1 MPGTN
6 LTAQEAGHRAR
17 AVTVDT
23 YDITLDLRGAT
34 GSATFASVTEIG
46 FDCAGADTPVFL
58 DLRAP
63 EVREVVVNGRT
74 QAVDQ
79 VFRNSRIE
87 LPDLVAGRNEVRVVA
102 DCAYTNTGEGLHRF
116 TDPVDGTTYLYS
128 QFEVADARRVFA
140 CFDQPD
146 LKARFRFTVTAPAD
160 WTVVSNSPVAD
171 VEKHP
176 AENGNNGGE
185 DEKDENRDGGEGPG
199 DTATWSFERTP
210 RLSTYV
216 VSLVAGPYHAV
227 TAEHRRGERTI
238 PLGLYCRKSLAEHLD
253 PDEIFA
259 VTRQGFDWFEERFG
273 HPYPFEKYDQI
284 FVPGF
289 NAGAMENAAA
299 VTFHEKYVFRS
310 RATEAAHRKRAAT
323 ILHELSHMWFG
334 DLVTM
339 AWWNDLWL
347 NESFATYS
355 SFACQALGPDPRWA
369 DAWTTFANHQKAKAY
384 RQDQLPSTHPVVAEI
399 RDLEDVL
406 VNFDGITYAKGASV
420 LKQLV
425 AYVGTDAFFEGIRA
439 YFAAHAYGNTR
450 LRDLLDALETAS
462 GRDLGTWSKQWWETA
477 GINVLRPEIETDADG
492 TVTAFRIRQEAP
504 DLPPGVPGA
513 ATLRPHRIAVGS
525 YTLDAASGELRRT
538 HRTELDVAAAAH
550 TDVPGMVGR
559 RRPDVVLLNDD
570 DLSYAKIR
578 FDDASL
584 RALTRHLGSFAE
596 PLPRALCWA
605 AVWDMTR
612 DGELAARDYL
622 RLVLSAIGSESDIG
636 VVESLHRQVLHAV
649 KHFTDPA
656 ERGRLTADW
665 ADAALERLRAAGPG
679 SDHQLAWLRAFARA
693 ARTDAHLDLLAALL
707 DGAAPVPGLTVD
719 PDVRWAIVVR
729 LAAAGRLDDD
739 GIAAEERRD
748 PTPAGECHAATARAA
763 RPDAEAKAAAWAAVV
778 ERGDL
783 PNQLQRAVIAGFGET
798 LDPALLAPYTDRYF
812 EVVLDVWETRSHEM
826 AKQIVLGLYPVADS
840 RAALAAAEAWLERH
854 PAAPPPLRR
863 LILEQHDDAGRA
875 LRAQATDRTRKE

>member
-6 LTAQEAGHRAR
+6 LTAQEAEHRSR

-23 YDITLDLRGAT
+23 YDIALDLRAAAD
-34 GSATFASVTEIG
+34 SATFRSVTEIR
-46 FDCAGADTPVFL
+46 FDCADPDAPVFL

-63 EVREVVVNGRT
+63 AVREVVVNGLALATDR
-74 QAVDQ
+74 
-79 VFRNSRIE
+79 VFRDSRIE
-87 LPDLVAGRNEVRVVA
+87 LSHLVAGRNEVRVVA

-116 TDPVDGTTYLYS
+116 TDPVDGSVYLYS

-146 LKARFRFTVTAPAD
+146 LKAQFRFTVSAPAD
-160 WTVVSNSPVAD
+160 WTVVSNSAV
-171 VEKHP
+171 VTV
-176 AENGNNGGE
+176 
-185 DEKDENRDGGEGPG
+185 DGSQQDG
-199 DTATWSFERTP
+199 AVWSFGQTP

-227 TAEHRRGERTI
+227 RAEHRRGDRTI
-238 PLGLYCRKSLAEHLD
+238 PLGLYCRRSLAEHLD

-339 AWWNDLWL
+339 AWWSDLWL

-399 RDLEDVL
+399 RDLDDVL

-425 AYVGTDAFFEGIRA
+425 AHVGMDAFFEGVRA

-450 LRDLLDALETAS
+450 LRDLLRALEEAS
-462 GRDLGTWSKQWWETA
+462 GRDLGIWSKQWLETA

-492 TVTAFRIRQEAP
+492 IITAFRIRQEAQ
-504 DLPPGVPGA
+504 DLPPGVPGK
-513 ATLRPHRIAVGS
+513 ATLRPHRIAVGC
-525 YTLDAASGELRRT
+525 YTLDGANGELRRT
-538 HRTELDVAAAAH
+538 HRTELDVAAAAY
-550 TDVPGMVGR
+550 TDVRDMVGR

-570 DLSYAKIR
+570 DLSYAKVR

-584 RALTRHLGSFAE
+584 LALTRHLGSFAD

-605 AVWDMTR
+605 AAWDMTR
-612 DGELAARDYL
+612 DGELATRDYL
-622 RLVLSAIGSESDIG
+622 SLVLSAIGSESDIG
-636 VVESLHRQVLHAV
+636 VVESLHRQVLHAL

-656 ERGRLTADW
+656 ERVRLTAGW
-665 ADAALERLRAAGPG
+665 ADAALERLRAAEPG
-679 SDHQLAWLRAFARA
+679 SDHQLVWLRAFVTA
-693 ARTDAHLDLLAALL
+693 ARTDGHLDLLAALL
-707 DGAAPVPGLTVD
+707 DGAAPVRGLAVD
-719 PDVRWAIVVR
+719 TEVRWAIVVR
-729 LAAAGRLDDD
+729 LAAAGRLGED
-739 GIAAEERRD
+739 GVAAEQRRD
-748 PTPAGECHAATARAA
+748 PTPAGECHAATARACL
-763 RPDAEAKAAAWAAVV
+763 PDADAKAAAWAAVV
-778 ERGDL
+778 DRGDL
-783 PNQLQRAVIAGFGET
+783 PNQLQRAVIAGFAET

-812 EVVLDVWETRSHEM
+812 EAVLDVWETRSHEM
-826 AKQIVLGLYPVADS
+826 AKQIVLGLYPAADG
-840 RAALAAAEAWLERH
+840 RTALDTAEAWLERH
-854 PAAPPPLRR
+854 RAAPPALRR
-863 LILEQHDDAGRA
+863 LILEQYDDARRA
-875 LRAQATDRTRKE
+875 LRAQATDRARRG

>member
-6 LTAQEAGHRAR
+6 LTAQEAEHRSH
-17 AVTVDT
+17 AVTVDS
-23 YDITLDLRGAT
+23 YDIALDLRAVAD
-34 GSATFASVTEIG
+34 SATFPSVTEIS
-46 FDCAGADTPVFL
+46 FDCADPGMPVFL

-63 EVREVVVNGRT
+63 AVREVVVNGRVL
-74 QAVDQ
+74 AAEP
-79 VFRNSRIE
+79 VFRDSRIE
-87 LPDLVAGRNEVRVVA
+87 LSHLVAGRNEVRVVA

-116 TDPVDGTTYLYS
+116 TDPVDGNIYLYS

-146 LKARFRFTVTAPAD
+146 LKAQFRFTVTAPAD
-160 WTVVSNSPVAD
+160 WTVVSNSAAVTVA
-171 VEKHP
+171 EFT
-176 AENGNNGGE
+176 
-185 DEKDENRDGGEGPG
+185 DEDGGQGG
-199 DTATWSFERTP
+199 AGVWSFGRTP

-227 TAEHRRGERTI
+227 RAEHRRGDRTI
-238 PLGLYCRKSLAEHLD
+238 PLGLYCRRSLAEHLD

-369 DAWTTFANHQKAKAY
+369 DSWTTFANHQKAKAY

-399 RDLEDVL
+399 RDLDDVL

-425 AYVGTDAFFEGIRA
+425 AYVGMDAFFEGVRA

-450 LRDLLDALETAS
+450 LRDLLGALEEAS
-462 GRDLGTWSKQWWETA
+462 GRDLGTWSKQWLETA

-492 TVTAFRIRQEAP
+492 IITAFRIRQEAQ
-504 DLPPGVPGA
+504 DLPPGVPGE
-513 ATLRPHRIAVGS
+513 ATLRPHRIAVGG
-525 YTLDAASGELRRT
+525 YTLDGANGELRRT
-538 HRTELDVAAAAH
+538 HRMELDVAAAAYTH
-550 TDVPGMVGR
+550 VPDMVGR
-559 RRPDVVLLNDD
+559 PRPDVVLLNDD
-570 DLSYAKIR
+570 DLSYAKVR

-584 RALTRHLGSFAE
+584 RALTRHLGSFAD

-605 AVWDMTR
+605 AAWDMTR

-622 RLVLSAIGSESDIG
+622 SLVLSAIVSESDIG
-636 VVESLHRQVLHAV
+636 VVESLHRQVLHAL

-656 ERGRLTADW
+656 ERERLTADW
-665 ADAALERLRAAGPG
+665 ADAALERLRAAEPG
-679 SDHQLAWLRAFARA
+679 SDHQLAWVRAFVAA
-693 ARTDAHLDLLAALL
+693 ARTDAHLDLLAAVL
-707 DGAAPVPGLTVD
+707 DGATPVSGLAVD
-719 PDVRWAIVVR
+719 AEVRWAIVVR
-729 LAAAGRLDDD
+729 LAAAGRLDED
-739 GIAAEERRD
+739 GIAAEQRRD
-748 PTPAGECHAATARAA
+748 PTPTGECHAATARAG
-763 RPDAEAKAAAWAAVV
+763 RPDPEAKAAAWAAVV
-778 ERGDL
+778 DRGDL
-783 PNQLQRAVIAGFGET
+783 PNQLQRAVIAGFAET

-812 EVVLDVWETRSHEM
+812 EAVLDVWETRSHEM
-826 AKQIVLGLYPVADS
+826 AKQIVLGLYPAVADG
-840 RAALAAAEAWLERH
+840 RTALDTAEAWLDRH
-854 PAAPPPLRR
+854 RAAPPALRR
-863 LILEQHDDAGRA
+863 LIVEQYDDAGRA
-875 LRAQATDRTRKE
+875 LRAQATDRARRG

>member
-6 LTAQEAGHRAR
+6 LTAQEAEHRSH

-23 YDITLDLRGAT
+23 YDIALDLRAAAD
-34 GSATFASVTEIG
+34 SATFPSVTEIS
-46 FDCAGADTPVFL
+46 FDCADPDAPVFL

-63 EVREVVVNGRT
+63 EVREVVVNGR
-74 QAVDQ
+74 ALAADR
-79 VFRNSRIE
+79 VFRDSRIE
-87 LPDLVAGRNEVRVVA
+87 LSHLVAGRNEVQVVA

-116 TDPVDGTTYLYS
+116 TDPVDGNIYLYS

-146 LKARFRFTVTAPAD
+146 LKAQFRFTVTAPAD
-160 WTVVSNSPVAD
+160 WTVVSNSAAVTVAESTD
-171 VEKHP
+171 
-176 AENGNNGGE
+176 E
-185 DEKDENRDGGEGPG
+185 DGDGGQG
-199 DTATWSFERTP
+199 DATVWSFGQTP

-227 TAEHRRGERTI
+227 RAKHRRGDRTI
-238 PLGLYCRKSLAEHLD
+238 PLGLYCRRSLAEHLD

-339 AWWNDLWL
+339 AWWSDLWL

-369 DAWTTFANHQKAKAY
+369 DSWTTFANHQKAKAY

-399 RDLEDVL
+399 RDLDDVL

-425 AYVGTDAFFEGIRA
+425 AYVGMDAFFDGVRA

-450 LRDLLDALETAS
+450 LRDLLGALEEAS
-462 GRDLGTWSKQWWETA
+462 GRDLGTWSKQWLETA

-492 TVTAFRIRQEAP
+492 IITAFRIRQEAQ
-504 DLPPGVPGA
+504 DLPPGVPGE
-513 ATLRPHRIAVGS
+513 ATLRPHRIAVGC
-525 YTLDAASGELRRT
+525 YTLDGANGELRRT
-538 HRTELDVAAAAH
+538 HRTELDVAAAAY
-550 TDVPGMVGR
+550 TDVPEMVGR

-570 DLSYAKIR
+570 DLSYAKVR

-584 RALTRHLGSFAE
+584 RALTRHLGSFAD

-605 AVWDMTR
+605 AAWDMTR
-612 DGELAARDYL
+612 DGELATRDYL
-622 RLVLSAIGSESDIG
+622 SLVLSAIGSESDIG
-636 VVESLHRQVLHAV
+636 VVESLHRQVLQAL

-656 ERGRLTADW
+656 ERVRLTADW
-665 ADAALERLRAAGPG
+665 ADAALERLRAAEPG
-679 SDHQLAWLRAFARA
+679 SDHQLAWLRAFVTA

-707 DGAAPVPGLTVD
+707 DGATPVPGLAVD
-719 PDVRWAIVVR
+719 AEVRWAIVVR
-729 LAAAGRLDDD
+729 LAAAGRLDED
-739 GIAAEERRD
+739 GIAAEQRRD
-748 PTPAGECHAATARAA
+748 PTPAGECHAATARAS

-778 ERGDL
+778 DRGDL
-783 PNQLQRAVIAGFGET
+783 PNQLQRAVIAGFAKT

-812 EVVLDVWETRSHEM
+812 EAVLDVWETRSHEM
-826 AKQIVLGLYPVADS
+826 AKQIVLGLYPAVADG
-840 RAALAAAEAWLERH
+840 RTALDTAEAWLERH
-854 PAAPPPLRR
+854 SAAPPALRR
-863 LILEQHDDAGRA
+863 LILEQYDDAGRA
-875 LRAQATDRTRKE
+875 LRAQATDRARRG

>member
-6 LTAQEAGHRAR
+6 LTAQEAGHRSR

-23 YDITLDLRGAT
+23 YDIALDLRAAAA
-34 GSATFASVTEIG
+34 SATFRSVTEIR
-46 FDCAGADTPVFL
+46 FDCADPAAPVFL

-63 EVREVVVNGRT
+63 AVHDVVVNGRSL
-74 QAVDQ
+74 AADQ
-79 VFRNSRIE
+79 VFRDSRIE
-87 LPDLVAGRNEVRVVA
+87 LAHLVAGRNEVRVVA

-116 TDPVDGTTYLYS
+116 TDPVDGATYLYS

-146 LKARFRFTVTAPAD
+146 LKAQFRFTVSAPAD
-160 WTVVSNSPVAD
+160 WTVISNSAAATVDKDTGAD
-171 VEKHP
+171 E
-176 AENGNNGGE
+176 GQQGG
-185 DEKDENRDGGEGPG
+185 
-199 DTATWSFERTP
+199 AVWSFGQTP

-227 TAEHRRGERTI
+227 RAEHRRGERTI

-253 PDEIFA
+253 PDEILA

-339 AWWNDLWL
+339 AWWSDLWL

-399 RDLEDVL
+399 RDLDDVL

-425 AYVGTDAFFEGIRA
+425 AYVGMDAFFEGVRA

-450 LRDLLDALETAS
+450 LKDLLGALEKAS
-462 GRDLGTWSKQWWETA
+462 GRDLGTWSEQWLETA

-492 TVTAFRIRQEAP
+492 VITAFRIRQEAP
-504 DLPPGVPGA
+504 ALPPGVPGG
-513 ATLRPHRIAVGS
+513 ATLRPHRIAVGC
-525 YTLDAASGELRRT
+525 YTPDGTDGRLRRT
-538 HRTELDVAAAAH
+538 HRTELDVAAAEY
-550 TDVPGMVGR
+550 TYVPDMVGR
-559 RRPDVVLLNDD
+559 RRPDLVLLNDD
-570 DLSYAKIR
+570 DLSYAKVR

-605 AVWDMTR
+605 AAWDMTR

-622 RLVLSAIGSESDIG
+622 GLVLSAIGSESDIG
-636 VVESLHRQVLHAV
+636 VVESLHRQVLGAL
-649 KHFTDPA
+649 KHYTDPA
-656 ERGRLTADW
+656 ERVRLTADW
-665 ADAALERLRAAGPG
+665 ADAALARLHAAEPG
-679 SDHQLAWLRAFARA
+679 SDHQLAWLRAFVAA
-693 ARTDAHLDLLAALL
+693 ARTDTHLDLLTGLL
-707 DGAAPVPGLTVD
+707 DGAAPVPGLAVPGLAVD
-719 PDVRWAIVVR
+719 AEVRWAIVVR
-729 LAAAGRLDDD
+729 LAAAGRLDED
-739 GIAAEERRD
+739 GIAAEQRRD
-748 PTPAGECHAATARAA
+748 PTPAGEGHAATARSCL
-763 RPDAEAKAAAWAAVV
+763 PDAAAKAAAWAAVV
-778 ERGDL
+778 DRGDL
-783 PNQLQRAVIAGFGET
+783 PNQLQRAVIAGFAET

-812 EVVLDVWETRSHEM
+812 AAVLDVWETRSHEM
-826 AKQIVLGLYPVADS
+826 AKQIVLGLYPAAADG
-840 RAALAAAEAWLERH
+840 RTALDAAEAWLERH
-854 PAAPPPLRR
+854 PEAPPALRR
-863 LILEQHDDAGRA
+863 LILEQYDDARRA
-875 LRAQATDRTRKE
+875 LRAQATDRARRG

>member
-6 LTAQEAGHRAR
+6 LTAQEAEHRSR

-23 YDITLDLRGAT
+23 YDIALDLRAAA
-34 GSATFASVTEIG
+34 GSGTFRSETEIR
-46 FDCAGADTPVFL
+46 FDCADPEAPLFL

-63 EVREVVVNGRT
+63 AVREVVVNGR
-74 QAVDQ
+74 ALAPDQ
-79 VFRNSRIE
+79 VFRDSRIE
-87 LPDLVAGRNEVRVVA
+87 LPHLVAGPNEVRVVA

-116 TDPVDGTTYLYS
+116 TDPADGNTYLYT

-146 LKARFRFTVTAPAD
+146 LKAQFRFTVSAPAD
-160 WTVVSNSPVAD
+160 WTVVSNSAAVTA
-171 VEKHP
+171 
-176 AENGNNGGE
+176 GE
-185 DEKDENRDGGEGPG
+185 STGK
-199 DTATWSFERTP
+199 DTAVREFGRTP

-227 TAEHRRGERTI
+227 RAEHRRGERTI
-238 PLGLYCRKSLAEHLD
+238 PLGLYCRRSLAGHLD

-259 VTRQGFDWFEERFG
+259 VTRQGLDWFEERFG

-339 AWWNDLWL
+339 AWWSDLWL

-369 DAWTTFANHQKAKAY
+369 GAWTTFANHQKAKAY
-384 RQDQLPSTHPVVAEI
+384 RQDQLPSTHPVVAGI
-399 RDLEDVL
+399 RDLDDVL

-425 AYVGTDAFFEGIRA
+425 AYVGMDAFFEGVRA

-450 LRDLLDALETAS
+450 LGDLLRALEEAS
-462 GRDLGTWSKQWWETA
+462 GRDLGTWSKQWLETA

-492 TVTAFRIRQEAP
+492 IITAFRVRQEAP
-504 DLPPGVPGA
+504 ALPPGVPGE
-513 ATLRPHRIAVGS
+513 ATLRPHRIAVGC
-525 YTLDAASGELRRT
+525 YTLDGAGGKLVRV
-538 HRTELDVAAAAH
+538 HRTELDVAAAAY
-550 TDVPGMVGR
+550 TDVPGLVGR

-570 DLSYAKIR
+570 DLSYAKVR

-584 RALTRHLGSFAE
+584 RGLTRHLGSFTD

-605 AVWDMTR
+605 AAWDMTR

-622 RLVLSAIGSESDIG
+622 RLVHSAIGSESDIG
-636 VVESLHRQVLHAV
+636 VVESLHRQVLHAL

-656 ERGRLTADW
+656 ERASLTAGW
-665 ADAALERLRAAGPG
+665 ADTTLARLRAAEPG
-679 SDHQLAWLRAFARA
+679 GDHQLAWLRAFVTA
-693 ARTDAHLDLLAALL
+693 ARTEAHLDLLAALL
-707 DGAAPVPGLTVD
+707 DGATPPRGLTVD
-719 PDVRWAIVVR
+719 AEVRWAIVVR
-729 LAAAGRLDDD
+729 LAAAGRLDEA
-739 GIAAEERRD
+739 GIAAEQRRD
-748 PTPAGECHAATARAA
+748 PTPAGECHAATARAG
-763 RPDAEAKAAAWAAVV
+763 RPGADAKAAAWAAVV
-778 ERGDL
+778 DRGDL
-783 PNQLQRAVIAGFGET
+783 PNQLQRAVIAGFAET
-798 LDPALLAPYTDRYF
+798 LDAALLAPYTDRYF
-812 EVVLDVWETRSHEM
+812 EAVHHVWETRSHEM
-826 AKQIVLGLYPVADS
+826 AKQIVLGLYPAADS
-840 RAALAAAEAWLERH
+840 RTVLEATEAWLERH
-854 PAAPPPLRR
+854 RAASPALRR
-863 LILEQHDDAGRA
+863 LITEQYDDAGRA
-875 LRAQATDRTRKE
+875 LRAQATDRARRG

>member
-6 LTAQEAGHRAR
+6 LTAQEAAHRSR

-23 YDITLDLRGAT
+23 YDITLDLRAAA
-34 GSATFASVTEIG
+34 GSGTFRSVTEIR
-46 FDCAGADTPVFL
+46 FDCAEPDAPVFL

-63 EVREVVVNGRT
+63 VVRDVVVNGR
-74 QAVDQ
+74 ALAAEQ
-79 VFRNSRIE
+79 VFRDSRIE
-87 LPDLVAGRNEVRVVA
+87 LTHLVAGRNEVRVVA

-116 TDPVDGTTYLYS
+116 TDPEDGHVYLYT

-146 LKARFRFTVTAPAD
+146 LKAEFRFTVSAPAD
-160 WTVVSNSPVAD
+160 WTVVSNTAAAT
-171 VEKHP
+171 VE
-176 AENGNNGGE
+176 AATGQEGG
-185 DEKDENRDGGEGPG
+185 
-199 DTATWSFERTP
+199 AVWSFGRTP

-227 TAEHRRGERTI
+227 RAEARRGDRVI
-238 PLGLYCRKSLAEHLD
+238 PLGLYCRRSLAGHLD
-253 PDEIFA
+253 PDEILA

-339 AWWNDLWL
+339 AWWSDLWL

-399 RDLEDVL
+399 RDVEDVL

-425 AYVGTDAFFEGIRA
+425 AYVGTDAFFEGVRA
-439 YFAAHAYGNTR
+439 YFAAHAYGNTH
-450 LRDLLDALETAS
+450 LDDLLRALEKAS
-462 GRDLGTWSKQWWETA
+462 GRDLGAWSKQWLETA
-477 GINVLRPEIETDADG
+477 GINVLRPEMDTDADG
-492 TVTAFRIRQEAP
+492 VITAFRIRQEAP
-504 DLPPGVPGA
+504 ALPPGVPGE
-513 ATLRPHRIAVGS
+513 ATLRPHRVAVGC
-525 YTLDAASGELRRT
+525 YALDAASGELRRV
-538 HRTELDVAAAAH
+538 HRTELDVAAAV
-550 TDVPGMVGR
+550 TDVPDLVGHH
-559 RRPDVVLLNDD
+559 RPDVVLLNDD
-570 DLSYAKIR
+570 DLSYAKVR

-584 RALTRHLGSFAE
+584 RALTHHLGAFAE

-605 AVWDMTR
+605 ATWDMTR

-622 RLVLSAIGSESDIG
+622 RLVLSAVGAESDIG
-636 VVESLHRQVLHAV
+636 VVETLHRQVLHALH
-649 KHFTDPA
+649 HFTDPA
-656 ERGRLTADW
+656 ERASLMGLW
-665 ADAALERLRAAGPG
+665 AGAALERLRAAAPG
-679 SDHQLAWLRAFARA
+679 GDHQLAWLRAFVAA

-707 DGAAPVPGLTVD
+707 DGAASVPGLAVD
-719 PDVRWAIVVR
+719 AEVRWAVVVR
-729 LAAAGRLDDD
+729 LAAAGRIDED

-748 PTPAGECHAATARAA
+748 TTPTGACHAATARAA
-763 RPDAEAKAAAWAAVV
+763 RPDADAKAAAWTAVV
-778 ERGDL
+778 TGGDL
-783 PNQLQRAVIAGFGET
+783 PNQLQRAVIAGFAET

-812 EVVLDVWETRSHEM
+812 AAVHDVWRTRSHEM
-826 AKQIVLGLYPVADS
+826 AKQIVLGLYP
-840 RAALAAAEAWLERH
+840 AAGGRPALDAAESWLERH
-854 PAAPPPLRR
+854 PEAPAALRR
-863 LILEQHDDAGRA
+863 LVLEQYDDAGRA
-875 LRAQATDRTRKE
+875 LRAQATDRARRDS

>member
-6 LTAQEAGHRAR
+6 LTAQEAEHRSH

-23 YDITLDLRGAT
+23 YDITLDLREAA
-34 GSATFASVTEIG
+34 GSATFPSVTEIG
-46 FDCAGADTPVFL
+46 FDCADPDAPVFL

-63 EVREVVVNGRT
+63 RVREVVVNGR
-74 QAVDQ
+74 ALEADR
-79 VFRNSRIE
+79 VFRDSRIE
-87 LPDLVAGRNEVRVVA
+87 LAHLVAGRNEVRVVA

-116 TDPVDGTTYLYS
+116 TDPVDGNTYLYS

-146 LKARFRFTVTAPAD
+146 LKARFGFTVTAPAD
-160 WTVVSNSPVAD
+160 WTVVSNAAAVTVAEATD
-171 VEKHP
+171 GDP
-176 AENGNNGGE
+176 AV
-185 DEKDENRDGGEGPG
+185 RQAA
-199 DTATWSFERTP
+199 ATVWSFGRTP

-227 TAEHRRGERTI
+227 RAEHRCGDRTI

-253 PDEIFA
+253 PDEILA
-259 VTRQGFDWFEERFG
+259 VTRQGFDWFEDRFG

-339 AWWNDLWL
+339 AWWSDLWL

-399 RDLEDVL
+399 RDLDDVL

-425 AYVGTDAFFEGIRA
+425 AYVGMDAFFEGVRA

-450 LRDLLDALETAS
+450 LTDLLGALEEAS
-462 GRDLGTWSKQWWETA
+462 GRDLGTWSKQWLETA

-492 TVTAFRIRQEAP
+492 IITAFRIRQEAP
-504 DLPPGVPGA
+504 DLPPGVPGE

-525 YTLDAASGELRRT
+525 YTPDGANGPLRRT
-538 HRTELDVAAAAH
+538 HRTELDVAAAAY
-550 TDVPGMVGR
+550 TDVPDMVGR

-570 DLSYAKIR
+570 DLSYAKVR
-578 FDDASL
+578 FDEVSL
-584 RALTRHLGSFAE
+584 GALTRHLGSFAD

-605 AVWDMTR
+605 AAWDMTR

-622 RLVLSAIGSESDIG
+622 SLVLSAIGSESDIG
-636 VVESLHRQVLHAV
+636 VVESLHRQVLQALH
-649 KHFTDPA
+649 HFTDPA

-665 ADAALERLRAAGPG
+665 AAAALERLRAAEPG
-679 SDHQLAWLRAFARA
+679 SDHQLAWMRAFVTA

-707 DGAAPVPGLTVD
+707 DGAPPVPGLVVD
-719 PDVRWAIVVR
+719 AEVRWAIVVR
-729 LAAAGRLDDD
+729 LAAAGRLDED
-739 GIAAEERRD
+739 GIAAEQRRD

-763 RPDAEAKAAAWAAVV
+763 RPDVQAKAAAWAAVV
-778 ERGDL
+778 DRGDL
-783 PNQLQRAVIAGFGET
+783 PNQLQRAVIAGFTES

-812 EVVLDVWETRSHEM
+812 EAVLGVWETRSHEM
-826 AKQIVLGLYPVADS
+826 AKQIVLGLYPAVADGT
-840 RAALAAAEAWLERH
+840 APAKAEAWLERQA
-854 PAAPPPLRR
+854 AAPPALRR
-863 LILEQHDDAGRA
+863 LILEQYDDAGRA
-875 LRAQATDRTRKE
+875 LRAQATDRARRG